1 MPRRAVQRSRRTV
14 ASSAREGSHVGAR
27 RCARTTTSS
36 ATRNPTRPT
45 SMTSRRPATWSGSRS
60 GRPAAFVATIAQ
72 TSETI
77 ATTGPVSSMR
87 RSGAPGV
94 VAPREETARR
104 SARKAS
110 TDPIRSYAST
120 STIIVLKRAMADP
133 AARSSHMW
141 TARGPASHA
150 APAAGGPC
158 GSESP
163 KDTRRSQ
170 RTDSRRALSRHEHEL
185 SAHVTLLAHAV
196 RVARLGEREGLRD
209 RRLQAPR
216 LEQRRGLAERL
227 GGPEV
232 AAAGDLDAERRGA
245 EVGDRRHAGRVA
257 GERDEVRH
265 GALARGVEREV
276 DALGRERADAL
287 DEAVA
292 VGRRLGAER
301 PQEVVVPLAGGPD
314 DPRAARPR
322 ELDGGG
328 ADSARGPVDEQ
339 RLPLAHAAE
348 DREDPHAR
356 LDRDRQR
363 RRLLPRQARRLAR
376 VVVEDGVLGRPAA
389 DREAEDLVAGLDAGR
404 VGPDLVDDARR
415 LAPVDHG
422 ELQRHHLA
430 HHAAARLPVD
440 RVDAGGTH

>member
-36 ATRNPTRPT
+36 ATRKPTSPT

-94 VAPREETARR
+94 VAPRAETAKC

-170 RTDSRRALSRHEHEL
+170 RTDSRGRLSRHEHEL

-209 RRLQAPR
+209 RRLQAPG

-245 EVGDRRHAGRVA
+245 EVGDRRHAGGVA
-257 GERDEVRH
+257 GERDELRDV
-265 GALARGVEREV
+265 ALAGRVEREV
-276 DALGRERADAL
+276 DSLRRQRPDPL
-287 DEAVA
+287 FQSRPI
-292 VGRRLGAER
+292 GRRLGAQR
-301 PQEVVVPLAGGPD
+301 PQELVIWLARGPD
-314 DPRAARPR
+314 HAGAPGHG
-322 ELDGGG
+322 ELDGQR
-328 ADSARGPVDEQ
+328 ADAAGRAVDEE
-339 RLPLAHAAE
+339 RLPLADAAE
-348 DREDPHAR
+348 EGEDPHAG
-356 LDRDRQR
+356 LD
-363 RRLLPRQARRLAR
+363 
-376 VVVEDGVLGRPAA
+376 A
-389 DREAEDLVAGLDAGR
+389 DREGGR
-404 VGPDLVDDARR
+404 
-415 LAPVDHG
+415 
-422 ELQRHHLA
+422 
-430 HHAAARLPVD
+430 
-440 RVDAGGTH
+440 